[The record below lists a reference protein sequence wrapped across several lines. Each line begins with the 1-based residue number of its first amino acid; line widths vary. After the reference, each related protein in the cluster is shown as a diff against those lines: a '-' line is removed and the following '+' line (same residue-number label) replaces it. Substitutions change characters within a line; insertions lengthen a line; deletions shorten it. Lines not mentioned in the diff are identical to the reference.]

1 MLILQHYLLT
11 LCALSL
17 SFKRPPTCTYLY
29 HSSVADSSRFPHA
42 YLSFLSFMLLCTV
55 SCYTSSILHFLKSRI
70 QTDKTL
76 LYNGCRKPTPNA
88 SQRINHPHETRRA
101 QI

>member
-1 MLILQHYLLT
+1 MLVLQHYLLT
-11 LCALSL
+11 LCALFL
-17 SFKRPPTCTYLY
+17 NFKRHPTRTYLY
-29 HSSVADSSRFPHA
+29 HSSVAGSFRFPHV
-42 YLSFLSFMLLCTV
+42 YLTFFSFMLLCTV
-55 SCYTSSILHFLKSRI
+55 SCYTSTILHFLKSRI

-88 SQRINHPHETRRA
+88 SQRINHPHETTRA